1 MITGEAP
8 EAGRGVAVTSIVVA
22 PDGPRLR
29 MLTGLL
35 GQGAISITVGG
46 WYPLEEAGGALAQAR
61 QGTHGAALV
70 IRPAAQDGAGPGA
83 VPL

>member
-8 EAGRGVAVTSIVVA
+8 QAGRGVAVTSMVVV

-46 WYPLEEAGGALAQAR
+46 WYPLEQAGTALAQAQ
-61 QGTHGAALV
+61 QGLHGAALV
-70 IRPAAQDGAGPGA
+70 IRPGAQEGAGP
-83 VPL
+83 

>member
-1 MITGEAP
+1 
-8 EAGRGVAVTSIVVA
+8 VASIVVA

-46 WYPLEEAGGALAQAR
+46 WYPLEQADEALAQAR
-61 QGTHGAALV
+61 LGRHGAALV
-70 IRPAAQDGAGPGA
+70 IRPAAQESAGP
-83 VPL
+83 

>member
-1 MITGEAP
+1 M
-8 EAGRGVAVTSIVVA
+8 TSVQVV

-46 WYPLEEAGGALAQAR
+46 WYPLEQAGPALAQAR
-61 QGTHGAALV
+61 RGTHGAAVV
-70 IRPAAQDGAGPGA
+70 IRPAAQDGAGPWS
-83 VPL
+83 